1 MLCESWKERKQV
13 PCKKNKMQWR
23 KAKVFWNC
31 SSGITSRSCVYM
43 LQEQYSL
50 AEPLWFCFF
59 AHVVNVCQ
67 CMGFRI
73 QWETSP
79 ATSKLDVA
87 VQSRQALICSWFSR
101 HPAAAFTRIYVA
113 TVIVKP
119 FQTASNSTLR
129 NIKKLFATFVSPFW
143 IQGTNLFGLW
153 GEWLSAAGYAD
164 LRSLTLLPF
173 SSFSTLPLYILL
185 PLSSESGLAATMVFE
200 IIAFFNFVY
209 VCQCVMWT

>member
-1 MLCESWKERKQV
+1 
-13 PCKKNKMQWR
+13 MQWR

-50 AEPLWFCFF
+50 AEPVWFCFF

-87 VQSRQALICSWFSR
+87 VQSRQVLICSWFSR

-129 NIKKLFATFVSPFW
+129 NIKKLSATFVSPFW

-164 LRSLTLLPF
+164 LATF
-173 SSFSTLPLYILL
+173 FIL
-185 PLSSESGLAATMVFE
+185 FN
-200 IIAFFNFVY
+200 IAFVHFTTFVIRIRASGYNGVWNYRVFQFCLCLSVCY
-209 VCQCVMWT
+209 VDVEVFRYATATDGQN